1 MRVHTASVSDSSLR
15 MKLTFSI
22 AAQADVLT
30 LAELH
35 TAVADDLTLRYG
47 RGGWSLRTTEKGVLL
62 GMRHSRV
69 LGARRGETIVGTLLL
84 PTKKTRGRLMSP
96 TSRQ

>member
-1 MRVHTASVSDSSLR
+1 

-22 AAQADVLT
+22 AAQADALT

-35 TAVADDLTLRYG
+35 TVVADDLTLRYG
-47 RGGWSLRTTEKGVLL
+47 RGGWSMRSTEKGVLL

-69 LGARRGETIVGTLLL
+69 LVARRGQDDRRDFALAHKKAVGD
-84 PTKKTRGRLMSP
+84 
-96 TSRQ
+96 

>member
-1 MRVHTASVSDSSLR
+1 

-22 AAQADVLT
+22 AAQADALT

-35 TAVADDLTLRYG
+35 TVVADDLTLRYG
-47 RGGWSLRTTEKGVLL
+47 RGGWSMRSTEKGVLL

-69 LGARRGETIVGTLLL
+69 LVARRGKTIVGTLLL
-84 PTKKTRGRLMSP
+84 PTKKAVGD
-96 TSRQ
+96 

>member
-1 MRVHTASVSDSSLR
+1 

-22 AAQADVLT
+22 AAQADALT

-47 RGGWSLRTTEKGVLL
+47 RGGWSLRTT
-62 GMRHSRV
+62 
-69 LGARRGETIVGTLLL
+69 
-84 PTKKTRGRLMSP
+84 
-96 TSRQ
+96 Q